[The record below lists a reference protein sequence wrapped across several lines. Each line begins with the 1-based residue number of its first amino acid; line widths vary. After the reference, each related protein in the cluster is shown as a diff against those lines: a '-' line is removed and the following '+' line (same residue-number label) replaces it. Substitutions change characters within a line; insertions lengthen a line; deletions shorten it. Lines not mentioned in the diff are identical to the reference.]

1 MASDLVP
8 GEIYAVRCTPV
19 DYVPARGVNGALLR
33 LTTGTVVMVVEKNL
47 TASVYSGKPMY
58 VVSCPQGVATLNG
71 LWLGPVQGD
80 ETVV

>member
-1 MASDLVP
+1 MASEPVP
-8 GEIYAVRCTPV
+8 GEIYAVRSTPD
-19 DYVPARGVNGALLR
+19 DYVPARGVNGAPLR
-33 LTTGTVVMVVEKNL
+33 LPTGTVVMVLEKNL

-58 VVSCPQGVATLNG
+58 VVSCSLGVATLNG

>member
-1 MASDLVP
+1 VASDPVP
-8 GEIYAVRCTPV
+8 GEIYSVRSTPD
-19 DYVPARGVNGALLR
+19 DYVPARAANGAPLR
-33 LTTGTVVMVVEKNL
+33 VPTGTVVMVVEKNL

-58 VVSCPQGVATLNG
+58 VVSCSLGVATLNG